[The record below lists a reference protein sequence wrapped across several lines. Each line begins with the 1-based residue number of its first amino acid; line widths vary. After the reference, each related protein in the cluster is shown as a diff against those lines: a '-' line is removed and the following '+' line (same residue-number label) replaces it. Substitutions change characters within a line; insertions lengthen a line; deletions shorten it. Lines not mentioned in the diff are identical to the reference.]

1 MYGFTGVV
9 GSPNQCLL
17 ATPGLT
23 NATYHVATIR
33 VLPVISPY
41 AFAIPIPAGAPP
53 CKLLTVSRTVGDT
66 NARNQQAFRDRVK
79 REGGARVEV
88 TLPKEVLDV
97 VSATVQHM
105 GVSRQDAVI
114 HLINQGA
121 STMQRNQ
128 YREDQLAGQPS
139 RPSQMTL
146 VEHQELERFKAQA
159 ATGIHMHEQDV
170 KAHAFNGGDAGAAR
184 KEAFEA
190 QLNASN
196 IHRK

>member
-1 MYGFTGVV
+1 M
-9 GSPNQCLL
+9 
-17 ATPGLT
+17 
-23 NATYHVATIR
+23 
-33 VLPVISPY
+33 
-41 AFAIPIPAGAPP
+41 
-53 CKLLTVSRTVGDT
+53 GDS

-88 TLPKEVLDV
+88 ILPKEVLDV
-97 VSATVQHM
+97 VATTVRHM

-114 HLINQGA
+114 HLINQVA
-121 STMQRNQ
+121 LDMQRNL
-128 YREDQLAGQPS
+128 YREDQSAGQPS
-139 RPSQMTL
+139 RPSQMT
-146 VEHQELERFKAQA
+146 VAEHQELERFKAQA

-190 QLNASN
+190 QLNTSN